1 MAKAVLASRAQVE
14 KLRSEFVAERETR
27 RRNLE
32 RIAFGIVGEPTAFDL
47 MAMRDA
53 QDRAAKIS
61 TAEDECGQAEK
72 KLEWKSTV
80 NLAEGIQRTIRWL
93 CATVEPEPPALHEFG
108 HRVFHM
114 RTAPTIDPSTLIDES
129 PANTTTSISPEATCR
144 LRCKGPVK

>member
-1 MAKAVLASRAQVE
+1 MAKAVLAARAQVE

-32 RIAFGIVGEPTAFDL
+32 RIAFGIVGEPTAFDQPTAFDL

-72 KLEWKSTV
+72 KLGWKSTV

-93 CATVEPEPPALHEFG
+93 CATLEPEPPALVG
-108 HRVFHM
+108 
-114 RTAPTIDPSTLIDES
+114 T
-129 PANTTTSISPEATCR
+129 
-144 LRCKGPVK
+144 

>member
-1 MAKAVLASRAQVE
+1 MAKAVLAARAQVE

-47 MAMRDA
+47 MAMRDV

-61 TAEDECGQAEK
+61 TAEDECGQAER
-72 KLEWKSTV
+72 KLGWKSTV

-93 CATVEPEPPALHEFG
+93 CATLEPEPPALVG
-108 HRVFHM
+108 
-114 RTAPTIDPSTLIDES
+114 T
-129 PANTTTSISPEATCR
+129 
-144 LRCKGPVK
+144 